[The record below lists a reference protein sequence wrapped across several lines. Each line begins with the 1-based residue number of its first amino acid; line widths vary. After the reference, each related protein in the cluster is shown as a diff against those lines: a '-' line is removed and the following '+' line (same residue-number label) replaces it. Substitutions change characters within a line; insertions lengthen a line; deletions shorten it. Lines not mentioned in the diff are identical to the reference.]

1 MANIEE
7 PMGIKEGWSQ
17 IKAKAIDVLLDQLQL
32 GFKQGARPFDSKFH
46 FFWKYFSSVP
56 FQPLKTKSR
65 NKKLLY
71 IFFLLPVAFYHGF

>member
-46 FFWKYFSSVP
+46 FF
-56 FQPLKTKSR
+56 LE
-65 NKKLLY
+65 
-71 IFFLLPVAFYHGF
+71 IFFFRAFPTFEK